1 MFRSRRYIETKLP
14 SLLVRLPFKVP
25 APESWCICHDG
36 DPEEDGQ
43 EDHDDD
49 DGYVGEEGVQP
60 DLRCMVHGVC
70 DECEAGRI
78 FCKRNYFSFLC

>member
-1 MFRSRRYIETKLP
+1 ML
-14 SLLVRLPFKVP
+14 
-25 APESWCICHDG
+25 APESWCICHDD

-49 DGYVGEEGVQP
+49 DGYVGEEEVQP

-78 FCKRNYFSFLC
+78 FCKRNSFL

>member
-1 MFRSRRYIETKLP
+1 M
-14 SLLVRLPFKVP
+14 P

-49 DGYVGEEGVQP
+49 DGYVGEEGVEP
-60 DLRCMVHGVC
+60 ELRCMVHGVC

-78 FCKRNYFSFLC
+78 FCKKKNSFYAKVGNNILGAQYSAQLPGPQLCV